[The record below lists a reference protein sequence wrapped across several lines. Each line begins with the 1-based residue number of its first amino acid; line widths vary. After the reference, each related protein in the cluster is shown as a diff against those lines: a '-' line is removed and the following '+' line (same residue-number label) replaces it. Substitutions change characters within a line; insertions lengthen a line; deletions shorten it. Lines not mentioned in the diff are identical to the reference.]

1 MLKESST
8 KKKRKHCNLTKLHD
22 AEAGALLCSPKG
34 NLDMQHQ
41 TNIRMFLLG
50 ESTTESKVSGQACQ
64 KEDSN
69 RVEGRGGKVDDA
81 TITWTH
87 SIQSTHHGCQSGW

>member
-1 MLKESST
+1 
-8 KKKRKHCNLTKLHD
+8 
-22 AEAGALLCSPKG
+22 
-34 NLDMQHQ
+34 
-41 TNIRMFLLG
+41 MFLLG